1 MIVPMDTTN
10 WHATQTTLL
19 CEILQV
25 RNIVVRRDVVE
36 AFVSNMLTLV
46 AETAGISEHAASETI
61 TEAAAERWA
70 DSLAPTILAMENPCD
85 GTASGVVLVSAHTLA
100 QTAATLIE
108 LVRAAASV
116 EEFIELVSLGM
127 ADYGGDLATL
137 RGTALDAR
145 QRVQELS
152 LELARHL
159 VTQPPMEML
168 QIPVRTHA
176 LLCDLLD
183 QLSQSELLP
192 IAENNGHG
200 TYHHTVD
207 GEYTL
212 GDVVAAT
219 LHDLDVASTY

>member
-19 CEILQV
+19 CEILQD

-85 GTASGVVLVSAHTLA
+85 GTASGVVLVSAHT
-100 QTAATLIE
+100 
-108 LVRAAASV
+108 RANRRNAHRVGTRGRLGRGVHRVGQPGDGRLRRRSRNAS
-116 EEFIELVSLGM
+116 
-127 ADYGGDLATL
+127 
-137 RGTALDAR
+137 GTALDAR

-168 QIPVRTHA
+168 QIPVQTHA